1 MREQFLPA
9 LRVTLWTL
17 IVTGVVYPLVVTGA
31 AQALF
36 PGRANGS
43 LVRDDRG
50 NVIGSELLAQP
61 FSGPG
66 YFQPRPSA
74 AGDKGY
80 DPTASGGSNLGP
92 TSQKL
97 RDRVKADVDRL
108 LKENPDA
115 PGRVPAELVTAS
127 ASGLDAHLSPDAALW
142 QVPRIARARGVA
154 KERVTLVVSTNVEGR
169 ELGFLGEPRVNVLL
183 LNLELD
189 RLFGGATA
197 QTETAR

>member
-1 MREQFLPA
+1 
-9 LRVTLWTL
+9 LRATLWTL

-36 PGRANGS
+36 PARADGS